1 MRMYSAYI
9 PNHHVN
15 LVFIATDIS
24 EDMIK
29 YANENNTNEKR
40 IKFEVLDMETKNL
53 PEKYVSTFD
62 YVFSFHSVHWC
73 KDIR

>member
-1 MRMYSAYI
+1 M
-9 PNHHVN
+9 
-15 LVFIATDIS
+15 DIS

-29 YANENNTNEKR
+29 YANENNTNKKR

-53 PEKYVSTFD
+53 PEKYVSKFD
-62 YVFSFHSVHWC
+62 YIFSFHAIHWC